1 MKITNLLP
9 GLVLLFAAIFSAA
22 AQTVT
27 TTPTNGPT
35 FKGRVLDDA
44 TGRPVAGVRI
54 LYMFVHE
61 CDGECAGD
69 RGYVTR
75 TDAEGRY
82 EGVYEPPGGVGT
94 GHYVIETQATNYV
107 WQVFNVDRADI
118 GKMAT
123 IPDIRLRRGGWISG
137 QVERPAE
144 AKADD
149 SALRFVSALVK
160 LESQGPL
167 PEHTQL
173 LPIIARD
180 GRFRTPLLPPGS
192 YTLSGDWT
200 GAIRSMDGR
209 FDNWRVLL
217 LNSVSNVNVTV
228 GQETANISL
237 TTNGIVRT
245 NRVYWR

>member
-9 GLVLLFAAIFSAA
+9 GLVLLFAASFSAA
-22 AQTVT
+22 AQTVP

-44 TGRPVAGVRI
+44 TGTPIAGVRI
-54 LYMFVHE
+54 LYMFVHD

-82 EGVYEPPGGVGT
+82 EGVYPPQSSGA
-94 GHYVIETQATNYV
+94 GHYTIRIEPTNYV
-107 WQVFNVDRADI
+107 WQVINVDKTNTA
-118 GKMAT
+118 KMAT
-123 IPDIRLRRGGWISG
+123 IPDTRLGRGGWISG

-144 AKADD
+144 ADD
-149 SALRFVSALVK
+149 LAYVSALVK

-173 LPIIARD
+173 HPIIARD

-245 NRVYWR
+245 NRSYSR